1 MIWLVHRAMAALY
14 PRTDTFPGVEDCGL
28 APFLVKFK
36 RDSTLMLW
44 SGIVLGAV
52 VFHLTPI
59 LTVYVPLPA
68 FLLPKG
74 LLDKHADR
82 ILSTRLYL
90 VRQIVFLVKLIAGLC
105 WGTHP
110 EIRKRFALPVLADDP
125 GTWKTT

>member
-1 MIWLVHRAMAALY
+1 MIWLVYKAMAALY
-14 PRTDTFPGVEDCGL
+14 PRTESFPGVADCGL
-28 APFLVKFK
+28 DTFLVKFK
-36 RDSTLMLW
+36 RDSTVMLW
-44 SGIVLGAV
+44 SGIVLGAI

-68 FLLPKG
+68 FLLPAN
-74 LLDKHADR
+74 LLDKHAER

-110 EIRKRFALPVLADDP
+110 DIRKRFALSAYPEDP
-125 GTWKTT
+125 ATWRTT

>member
-1 MIWLVHRAMAALY
+1 MIWLIHQAMAALY
-14 PRTDTFPGVEDCGL
+14 PRTDAFPGVADCGL
-28 APFLVKFK
+28 DAFLVKFK

-44 SGIVLGAV
+44 CGILLGAI

-110 EIRKRFALPVLADDP
+110 EIRKKMALPLYAEDP